1 MSEAGWFFQ
10 TRTEACCVRK
20 GWQHSAKPPTKS
32 ITVDKSILVKS
43 ILVKL
48 GAVNSSVIRNLKLV
62 DCTPPRSRSVAPPWM
77 NSLYALHWT
86 LDWVVEGE
94 GRGELRIR
102 NNGSLS
108 YPSLPLL
115 CCITNWGRHPSKVAR
130 SIHVIHPGFVF
141 ILITSRY
148 HMYAVSSQNCS
159 GRVGERPR
167 LKVVLFVLVKVWGSV
182 QTVQIYWQTCFLI
195 FRVSANYLLFVQNPA
210 RRLLRPTPYWVSPMS
225 LQIPATGGPLN
236 YRS

>member
-10 TRTEACCVRK
+10 TRIEACCVRK

-86 LDWVVEGE
+86 LEWVVEGE

-115 CCITNWGRHPSKVAR
+115 CCISDGERHPSKVAW
-130 SIHVIHPGFVF
+130 SILF
-141 ILITSRY
+141 ILVSSLSKFD
-148 HMYAVSSQNCS
+148 HQMYAVSSQSCS
-159 GRVGERPR
+159 GRVGEKLR
-167 LKVVLFVLVKVWGSV
+167 LMKVRVLSCTFCSCQISWGNV
-182 QTVQIYWQTCFLI
+182 ETVQIYC
-195 FRVSANYLLFVQNPA
+195 
-210 RRLLRPTPYWVSPMS
+210 
-225 LQIPATGGPLN
+225 
-236 YRS
+236 